1 MLINRFSEVFKFG
14 FCDRVDSFFWMRPR
28 KNQLKVVYSFVNR
41 LIVPAYFA
49 FSIVLLQA
57 SIANG
62 QVSMRNNSS
71 VVNIQYAGSNVVNTV
86 RKELLPGL
94 REDPQRH
101 YKLAVPFLSLPANS
115 SSFDGDSYWMG
126 SVTTQ
131 SYNRGKIGRYYYW
144 DMLGNLQGSYLF
156 FDVAGKG
163 KRGLKLVFPR
173 QRTSF

>member
-1 MLINRFSEVFKFG
+1 MIH
-14 FCDRVDSFFWMRPR
+14 
-28 KNQLKVVYSFVNR
+28 
-41 LIVPAYFA
+41 LIVPVYFA

-62 QVSMRNNSS
+62 QVSIRNNSS
-71 VVNIQYAGSNVVNTV
+71 VVTLQYAGGNFINSV

-94 REDPQRH
+94 REDQQRN
-101 YKLAVPFLSLPANS
+101 YKLAVPVLSLQTNS

-144 DMLGNLQGSYLF
+144 DMLGNLQGSHLF